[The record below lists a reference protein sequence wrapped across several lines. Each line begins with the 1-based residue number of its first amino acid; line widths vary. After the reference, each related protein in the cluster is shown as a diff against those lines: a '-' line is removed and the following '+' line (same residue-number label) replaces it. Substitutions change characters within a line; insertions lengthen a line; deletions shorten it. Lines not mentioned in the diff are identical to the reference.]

1 MRISALRKSAFWNR
15 RGLTAQV
22 MSLCIVLVAGTSIV
36 LGFVYNWVVFRSA
49 VADAHTEA
57 LVFGRIISQNAE
69 PFILLDD
76 KEALI
81 RLARNATTDVA
92 IRRCIFTNAAGVV
105 VATESG
111 LPTPGNAALTF
122 SEMDGKFRPQ
132 YEVTN
137 DGFTLALPI
146 MPRSDDSDL
155 QLQEM
160 LNDDDQLASP
170 EALGFTMLEYTFAP
184 LRADMRGL
192 ALTTSLLAI
201 GVICVV
207 LIATRFLMQPFL
219 RPIHDLVATTSA
231 IAGGDLTRR
240 ATEDA
245 IGEIGELARSF
256 NHMASRLEESYAS
269 IEQQVQDRTHELA
282 RRTIDLEA
290 EVANRKK
297 TELELIKAKDVAEA
311 ASKAKSEF
319 LANMSHE
326 LRTPLNGVI
335 GMTELLLASGLQPR
349 QMHFARTAKLSA
361 DTLLSLISDILD
373 LSKVES
379 GKLEIEHVEFNLIEA
394 VESVV
399 DLVAHRAD
407 PGQVELACFIHPE
420 ISPVVRGDPGRL
432 QQVLLNLANNAIK
445 FTEAGN
451 VTVTVLPESA
461 DGDDLVLRVLVKDT
475 GIGIPAD
482 RLDCLFKPFSQVD
495 ASTTRKYGGTGL
507 GLRISK
513 QLVELMGGEIGV
525 TSKQGEGSEFWFTV
539 KLGSVDQPAMLAK
552 RLRAIPS
559 LNGLRVLIVDDNG
572 TNREILMQQ
581 LSAWGLTPE
590 AVCSADEALVAM
602 RRDGDQSTPFGL
614 AILDMHMPGRD
625 GADLGKAIKADPV
638 LRNVPLIMLTSMT
651 DDQTFERLKDIGF
664 AAMISKPA
672 KQSRL
677 FDAILKAVDPAYRQN
692 DTASE
697 SYAAWATPQSA
708 HRDIRLLLVEDNR
721 INQEVAANILE
732 TAGYPVDI
740 AANGKEALSALE
752 KTTYAL
758 VLMDCQMPTM
768 DGFEAT
774 RRIREQESRNGSKRI
789 PIVALT
795 ANALQGDRGRCLDV
809 GMDDYLTKPLDPV
822 TLLETINRLTSDA
835 DSAPIAPAPEQVAAV
850 QPPVPQQESK
860 TESVAFDVHGL
871 LHRCPGGPNVVSR
884 ILHHF
889 GEDAERL
896 LSEISSARE
905 AEDLLMIS
913 ELAHALKGAAGNLT
927 AEAVAK
933 AALDLEIG
941 AKSGQRDLLDEKIQS
956 LRASVDE
963 AVSAFPGT
971 IESLTQILNA
981 HQARGTPN

>member
-1 MRISALRKSAFWNR
+1 
-15 RGLTAQV
+15 

-49 VADAHTEA
+49 VADAHTKA

-81 RLARNATTDVA
+81 RLARNASSDIAV
-92 IRRCIFTNAAGVV
+92 RRCIFTNATGVV

-111 LPTPGNAALTF
+111 LPMPGSTAFTLRAI
-122 SEMDGKFRPQ
+122 DGQFHPI
-132 YEVTN
+132 YEDTD

-155 QLQEM
+155 HLQEM
-160 LNDDDQLASP
+160 LSDDDQQASP

-192 ALTTSLLAI
+192 ALTTSLLAL

-282 RRTIDLEA
+282 RRTTDLEA
-290 EVANRKK
+290 EVAHRKQ
-297 TELELIKAKDVAEA
+297 TESELIKARDVAEA

-335 GMTELLLASGLQPR
+335 GMTELLLASRLQPR

-407 PGQVELACFIHPE
+407 PGQVELACFIHPR

-445 FTEAGN
+445 FTEKGN
-451 VTVTVLPESA
+451 VTVSVLPDSA
-461 DGDDLVLRVLVKDT
+461 SGEELVLRVLVKDT

-625 GADLGKAIKADPV
+625 GADLGKMIKADPV
-638 LRNVPLIMLTSMT
+638 LQNVPLIMLTSMT
-651 DDQTFERLKDIGF
+651 DDHTFERLKDIGF
-664 AAMISKPA
+664 VAMISKPA

-677 FDAILKAVDPAYRQN
+677 FDAILKAVDPKYHH
-692 DTASE
+692 SE
-697 SYAAWATPQSA
+697 SAPAPYASWVEANPANQ
-708 HRDIRLLLVEDNR
+708 DIRLLLVEDNR

-732 TAGYPVDI
+732 TAGYQVDV
-740 AANGKEALSALE
+740 ASNGLEALSALE
-752 KTTYAL
+752 KSDYAL
-758 VLMDCQMPTM
+758 VLMDCQMPEM

-774 RRIREQESRNGSKRI
+774 RRIRENESRDAAPRI

-795 ANALQGDRGRCLDV
+795 ANALQGDRGKCLDA
-809 GMDDYLTKPLDPV
+809 GMDDYMTKPLDPV
-822 TLLETINRLTSDA
+822 VLLETIKRLTSS
-835 DSAPIAPAPEQVAAV
+835 SAGAATAVAPVAAA
-850 QPPVPQQESK
+850 QPADPRPELNNRSA
-860 TESVAFDVHGL
+860 AFDINGL
-871 LHRCPGGPNVVSR
+871 LQRCPGGPAVITR

-889 GEDAERL
+889 GEDAEQL
-896 LSEISSARE
+896 MNDISNARK
-905 AEDLLMIS
+905 AEDLRMIS

-927 AEAVAK
+927 AKAVAT
-933 AALDLEIG
+933 AALELESS
-941 AKSGQRDLLDEKIQS
+941 AKSGRQDLLDELIQS
-956 LRASVDE
+956 LRTSVDE
-963 AVSAFPGT
+963 AIAAFPGT
-971 IESLTQILNA
+971 IESVTEAISTN
-981 HQARGTPN
+981 HFRGKPNQ

>member
-1 MRISALRKSAFWNR
+1 
-15 RGLTAQV
+15 

-36 LGFVYNWVVFRSA
+36 LGFVYNWVVFRDA
-49 VADAHTEA
+49 VADARTEA
-57 LVFGRIISQNAE
+57 LVFGKIISQNAE

-81 RLARNATTDVA
+81 RLARNATSDLAV
-92 IRRCIFTNAAGVV
+92 RRCIFSNAAGVV

-111 LPTPGNAALTF
+111 LPIPGNTELPLRAI
-122 SEMDGKFRPQ
+122 GGQRQPH
-132 YEVTN
+132 YEDTEG
-137 DGFTLALPI
+137 GFKLALPI
-146 MPRSDDSDL
+146 MQRSDDSDL
-155 QLQEM
+155 QLQE
-160 LNDDDQLASP
+160 LLDDEDQQATP

-184 LRADMRGL
+184 LWADMHGL
-192 ALTTSLLAI
+192 ALTTSLMAL
-201 GVICVV
+201 GVICVA
-207 LIATRFLMQPFL
+207 LITTRVFMKPFL

-269 IEQQVQDRTHELA
+269 IEQQVLDRTHELA
-282 RRTIDLEA
+282 RRTTDLEV
-290 EVANRKK
+290 EVAHRKQ
-297 TELELIKAKDVAEA
+297 TELELIRSKDIAEA

-399 DLVAHRAD
+399 DLVAHRTD

-420 ISPVVRGDPGRL
+420 ISPVVRGDPGRF

-445 FTEAGN
+445 FTEEGN
-451 VTVTVLPESA
+451 VTVTVLPESSK
-461 DGDDLVLRVLVKDT
+461 GDDLFLRVLVKDT

-525 TSKQGEGSEFWFTV
+525 SSVEGKGSEFWFTV
-539 KLGSVDQPAMLAK
+539 KMGNVDQPAMLAK
-552 RLRAIPS
+552 RLSAIPS

-602 RRDGDQSTPFGL
+602 RRDGDHTTPFGL

-625 GADLGKAIKADPV
+625 GADLGKTIKADPV
-638 LRNVPLIMLTSMT
+638 LRNIPLIMLTSMT
-651 DDQTFERLKDIGF
+651 DDLTFERLKDIGF
-664 AAMISKPA
+664 VAMISKPA

-677 FDAILKAVDPAYRQN
+677 FDAILKAVDPEYRQ
-692 DTASE
+692 SE
-697 SYAAWATPQSA
+697 SAPAPYASWAEANPA
-708 HRDIRLLLVEDNR
+708 NRDIRLLLVEDNR

-732 TAGYPVDI
+732 TAGYQVDV
-740 AANGKEALSALE
+740 ASNGLEALSALE
-752 KTTYAL
+752 KSDYAL
-758 VLMDCQMPTM
+758 VLMDCQMPEM

-774 RRIREQESRNGSKRI
+774 RKIREKESHDAAPRI

-795 ANALQGDRGRCLDV
+795 ANALQEDRGKCLNA
-809 GMDDYLTKPLDPV
+809 GMDDYMTKPLDPV
-822 TLLETINRLTSDA
+822 VLLETINRLTSA
-835 DSAPIAPAPEQVAAV
+835 AATAGPPVAVSQPSAPQSELNDQ
-850 QPPVPQQESK
+850 
-860 TESVAFDVHGL
+860 SVAFDIHGL
-871 LHRCPGGPNVVSR
+871 LQRCPGGPNVISR

-889 GEDAERL
+889 GEDAEQL
-896 LSEISSARE
+896 LNDITSARE
-905 AEDLLMIS
+905 AEDLRMIS

-927 AEAVAK
+927 ARAVAT
-933 AALDLEIG
+933 AALELESS
-941 AKSGQRDLLDEKIQS
+941 AKSGRRDLLDEQIQS
-956 LRASVDE
+956 LRASVGE
-963 AVSAFPGT
+963 AIAAFPGT
-971 IESLTQILNA
+971 IESVTEVLSTN
-981 HQARGTPN
+981 HSRGKPN

>member
-1 MRISALRKSAFWNR
+1 MPMSASEKTPFWNR

-36 LGFVYNWVVFRSA
+36 LGFVYNWVVFRGA
-49 VADAHTEA
+49 VAHSRNEA
-57 LVFGRIISQNAE
+57 LIFGKIISQNAE

-81 RLARNATTDVA
+81 RLARNATSQIAV
-92 IRRCIFTNAAGVV
+92 RHCVFTNAAGVV
-105 VATESG
+105 VATEAG
-111 LPTPGNAALTF
+111 LPTPSSTRIALRAI
-122 SEMDGKFRPQ
+122 DGRYQPL
-132 YEVTN
+132 YEDTEG
-137 DGFTLALPI
+137 GFKLALPI
-146 MPRSDDSDL
+146 MQRNDDSDL
-155 QLQEM
+155 QLQE
-160 LNDDDQLASP
+160 LLDEEDQQTTP

-184 LRADMRGL
+184 MRADMRGL
-192 ALTTSLLAI
+192 AQTTSLLAL
-201 GVICVV
+201 GVICVA
-207 LIATRFLMQPFL
+207 LITTRILMKPFL

-231 IAGGDLTRR
+231 IAGGDMTRR
-240 ATEDA
+240 ATENA

-269 IEQQVQDRTHELA
+269 IEHQVQDRTRELA

-297 TELELIKAKDVAEA
+297 TELELIKSKDIAEA

-407 PGQVELACFIHPE
+407 PGHVELACFIHPE

-445 FTEAGN
+445 FTERGN
-451 VTVTVLPESA
+451 VTVSVFPDSA
-461 DGDDLVLRVLVKDT
+461 SGQELVLRVLVKDT

-482 RLDCLFKPFSQVD
+482 RLDCLFKAFSQVD

-525 TSKQGEGSEFWFTV
+525 SSVEGKGSEFWFTV
-539 KLGSVDQPAMLAK
+539 KFGSVDQPAMLAK

-559 LNGLRVLIVDDNG
+559 LCGLRVLIVDDNS
-572 TNREILMQQ
+572 TNREILTQQ
-581 LSAWGLTPE
+581 LSAWGMAPE
-590 AVCSADEALVAM
+590 AVCGADEALVAM
-602 RRDGDQSTPFGL
+602 RRDGDHTTPFGL

-625 GADLGKAIKADPV
+625 GADLGKMIKADPV

-651 DDQTFERLKDIGF
+651 DDLTLERLKGIGF

-677 FDAILKAVDPAYRQN
+677 FDAILQAVDPEYRQ
-692 DTASE
+692 TEAALATYAS
-697 SYAAWATPQSA
+697 WATALPA
-708 HRDIRLLLVEDNR
+708 NRDVRLLLVEDNR

-732 TAGYPVDI
+732 TAGYQVDV
-740 AANGKEALSALE
+740 ASNGLEALSALE
-752 KTTYAL
+752 KCDYAL
-758 VLMDCQMPTM
+758 VLMDCQMPEM

-774 RRIREQESRNGSKRI
+774 RKIREKESREVARRI

-809 GMDDYLTKPLDPV
+809 GMDDYIAKPLDPV
-822 TLLETINRLTSDA
+822 VLLETISRLTSAESDA
-835 DSAPIAPAPEQVAAV
+835 VTAG
-850 QPPVPQQESK
+850 PPVEEPQPSALQPEPNNQ
-860 TESVAFDVHGL
+860 SVVFDIHGL
-871 LHRCPGGPNVVSR
+871 LHRCPGGSGVISR

-889 GEDAERL
+889 AEDAEQL
-896 LSEISSARE
+896 LNDISSARQ
-905 AEDLLMIS
+905 AEDLRMIS

-927 AEAVAK
+927 ARAVAT
-933 AALDLEIG
+933 AALELESA
-941 AKSGQRDLLDEKIQS
+941 AKSGRRDLLDEQIRS

-963 AVSAFPGT
+963 AIAAFPGT
-971 IESLTQILNA
+971 IESVTEALSANQY
-981 HQARGTPN
+981 RGTPNK